1 MITNTTCLSTRAE
14 STPEFSPVKM
24 RPAELLPGKKGL
36 DFQLRR
42 CILNNLFNSREMPI
56 HLVGDIWATLVNL
69 QSQAWRIKKSTQKR
83 CLTFSSSKLKKLKK
97 STLKKVSY
105 LFHPQAQKTKNK
117 TCPEKNSYKFS
128 KKTSVLFP
136 TPSLK
141 KFVIL
146 SWKNYLKFCDDS
158 WSSRKTKKFLLTWMT
173 ADFVYLVKFSD
184 LSAKEKTF
192 LYLLSQFT

>member
-1 MITNTTCLSTRAE
+1 MSYLGQ
-14 STPEFSPVKM
+14 SPVSSLKNKKIHPEKM
-24 RPAELLPGKKGL
+24 SHI
-36 DFQLRR
+36 FQL
-42 CILNNLFNSREMPI
+42 
-56 HLVGDIWATLVNL
+56 
-69 QSQAWRIKKSTQKR
+69 
-83 CLTFSSSKLKKLKK
+83 
-97 STLKKVSY
+97 
-105 LFHPQAQKTKNK
+105 QAQKTKKVHPEKSFLSFPSPSPKNQKK

-128 KKTSVLFP
+128 KKTLVLFP

-146 SWKNYLKFCDDS
+146 SWKNSLTFCDDS

-184 LSAKEKTF
+184 LSAKERSF